1 MTAIEQRF
9 RRNFILA
16 CILHGALVIG
26 IVVFEGF
33 ISNARSS
40 APTAVEL
47 ITPAD
52 ILGDLPKGAGLGRGN
67 YAPPPP
73 SESSVQN
80 PAEATGPNNATLSA
94 DEQLAPKAKV
104 AAPQVNDPNEILIP
118 KKPTPT
124 TTKKPVPTEK
134 ATTTTVTAKTA
145 STATKKTSAKPAVS
159 AKSSTKT
166 TAAGPAVSANS
177 IRQRFASA
185 LTAAEGG
192 TPGGDNRAPGGG
204 TGESKYGRLG
214 SPDGAADGIAGG
226 IGKGSQF
233 WSYYLQVHDRM
244 YEAWEQ
250 PGQAVS
256 YDKKLVATI
265 LLRVARD
272 GRILDARLQNSS
284 GNKLMD
290 DSALLAAHEVPRLN
304 PLPQG
309 LGGDTADISVNFRLE
324 G

>member
-1 MTAIEQRF
+1 MTAIEKRF

-16 CILHGALVIG
+16 CIVHGALIVG
-26 IVVFEGF
+26 IVIFEGV

-40 APTAVEL
+40 VPTPVTL

-52 ILGDLPKGAGLGRGN
+52 ILGDLPKGPGVGRGN

-73 SESSVQN
+73 APESA
-80 PAEATGPNNATLSA
+80 AETGPNEPLAA
-94 DEQLAPKAKV
+94 DEQPAPKAKPAPAP
-104 AAPQVNDPNEILIP
+104 AAHDPNDILIP
-118 KKPTPT
+118 KKSVKPI
-124 TTKKPVPTEK
+124 TKKTVPTEK
-134 ATTTTVTAKTA
+134 ATAKTTPTAPTKATTTA
-145 STATKKTSAKPAVS
+145 
-159 AKSSTKT
+159 STKT
-166 TAAGPAVSANS
+166 TAKSTAKGTSTGKAVSADS
-177 IRQRFASA
+177 IRQHFASA
-185 LTAAEGG
+185 LAAAEGG
-192 TPGGDNRAPGGG
+192 TPGGDNRTPGGG

-226 IGKGSQF
+226 IGKGSPF
-233 WSYYLQVHDRM
+233 WSYYLMVHDRM

-256 YDKKLVATI
+256 FDKKLVTTI

-272 GRILDARLQNSS
+272 GRIDGVRLEHSS

-290 DSALLAAHEVPRLN
+290 DSAVAAAHSVPRLD
-304 PLPQG
+304 PLPEG
-309 LGGDTADISVNFRLE
+309 LGGDTAEISVNFRLE

>member
-16 CILHGALVIG
+16 CVIHGALIGG
-26 IVVFEGF
+26 IVVFEGL

-40 APTAVEL
+40 APAVVAL

-52 ILGDLPKGAGLGRGN
+52 ILGDLPKGPGLGRGN

-73 SESSVQN
+73 E
-80 PAEATGPNNATLSA
+80 PAAEDSAGPNSAALAA
-94 DEQLAPKAKV
+94 DEQPAPKPKV
-104 AAPQVNDPNEILIP
+104 LPQATRDPNEIAIP
-118 KKPTPT
+118 KKQVAKEPKPT
-124 TTKKPVPTEK
+124 TS
-134 ATTTTVTAKTA
+134 AT
-145 STATKKTSAKPAVS
+145 TKKTSVKPTVD

-166 TAAGPAVSANS
+166 ASANPAAS
-177 IRQRFASA
+177 ADAIRKRFASA
-185 LTAAEGG
+185 LATAEGG
-192 TPGGDNRAPGGG
+192 TPGGDNRSAGGG

-226 IGKGSQF
+226 VGKGSPF

-250 PGQAVS
+250 PGQAVNF
-256 YDKKLVATI
+256 DKKLVTTI

-272 GRILDARLQNSS
+272 GRILDVRLQDSS
-284 GNKLMD
+284 GNRLMD
-290 DSALLAAHEVPRLN
+290 DSALAAARGVPRLD
-304 PLPQG
+304 PLPEG
-309 LGGDTADISVNFRLE
+309 LGGATADISVNFRLE

>member
-1 MTAIEQRF
+1 MTAIEKRF

-16 CILHGALVIG
+16 CIAHGTLVIG
-26 IVVFEGF
+26 IIVFEGW

-40 APTAVEL
+40 VPTPVML

-52 ILGDLPKGAGLGRGN
+52 ILGDLPKGPGHGRGN

-73 SESSVQN
+73 EPVGEDNGGANS
-80 PAEATGPNNATLSA
+80 ATMAA
-94 DEQLAPKAKV
+94 DEQPAPKPKV
-104 AAPQVNDPNEILIP
+104 VPHTTRDPNEIVIP
-118 KKPTPT
+118 KKPTRTEPKPT
-124 TTKKPVPTEK
+124 ARTT
-134 ATTTTVTAKTA
+134 AR
-145 STATKKTSAKPAVS
+145 KTSVKPTAAVR
-159 AKSSTKT
+159 SSTKT
-166 TAAGPAVSANS
+166 SSANKAESASS

-185 LTAAEGG
+185 LATAEGG
-192 TPGGDNRAPGGG
+192 SSGGDNQTPGGG

-226 IGKGSQF
+226 IGKGSPF

-244 YEAWEQ
+244 YEAWDQ
-250 PGQAVS
+250 PGQAIS
-256 YDKKLVATI
+256 FDKKLVATI

-272 GRILDARLQNSS
+272 GRIDGVRLEHSS

-290 DSALLAAHEVPRLN
+290 DSALAAARSVPRLD
-304 PLPQG
+304 PLPEG
-309 LGGDTADISVNFRLE
+309 LGGATAEISVNFRLE